1 MFSYLRSLL
10 ALIVMTVCAVGSA
23 EPPAGAPPA
32 VQLLNTG
39 WKASAGNYKSA
50 QELYGQAR
58 QDAPN
63 DVRILYA
70 MALVAAQNHHLPEA
84 STYLNEGLSK
94 GKPLLPI
101 RRTRNWLDV
110 RLNDKAAAKDDIRE
124 LARILS
130 ADEVSANRAD
140 YRQSARWLGA
150 VIGYYAGPGK
160 NQLTAADL
168 AALDTELSSTLKD
181 PLTAQYAEGK
191 AAVDKQFRELQN
203 QLTAALAQT
212 KAANEVERI
221 KDRDKNNA
229 TLADE
234 INRRTRAEQELSQYR
249 QEKNADAVEYEF
261 DQVNRQ
267 LKLLKAHYDQ
277 LVRWRELRDAD
288 DKNADKSRDNSA
300 ENEMRSAIS
309 AVQGRLGEVRRTVQ
323 EIRERSQDFISE
335 ADRARKSA
343 IQLTDRKRQL
353 DHPASA
359 YDNATRALEAKVKSI
374 NTYAGIDLEE
384 ERRGSSTPTGRSD
397 VVTTQVLGNTA
408 RTPRSR
414 SSLS

>member
-10 ALIVMTVCAVGSA
+10 ALIAMTVCAVGSA
-23 EPPAGAPPA
+23 EPPAGAPPV

-63 DVRILYA
+63 DVRIPYA

-94 GKPLLPI
+94 GKALLPI
-101 RRTRNWLDV
+101 RRTRIWLDV

-130 ADEVSANRAD
+130 ADEVSASRAD
-140 YRQSARWLGA
+140 YQQSARWLGA
-150 VIGYYAGPGK
+150 VVGYYAGAGK

-168 AALDTELSSTLKD
+168 AALDAELSNTLKD

-212 KAANEVERI
+212 KAANEAKRI
-221 KDRDKNNA
+221 EDRDKNNA
-229 TLADE
+229 TLADAV
-234 INRRTRAEQELSQYR
+234 NQRTRAEQELRQYR

-261 DQVNRQ
+261 NQVNRQ
-267 LKLLKAHYDQ
+267 LKLLKAQYDR
-277 LVRWRELRDAD
+277 LLEWESLTD
-288 DKNADKSRDNSA
+288 DKKADKSPGNAA
-300 ENEMRSAIS
+300 EDDLRSAIN
-309 AVQGRLGEVRRTVQ
+309 AVQGHLGEVRRSVQ
-323 EIRERSQDFISE
+323 EIREGSQHFVND
-335 ADRARKSA
+335 ADRARKIA
-343 IQLTDRKRQL
+343 IQLTNRKRQL

-359 YDNATRALEAKVKSI
+359 YDDATRELEAKVKSI

-384 ERRGSSTPTGRSD
+384 EK
-397 VVTTQVLGNTA
+397 A
-408 RTPRSR
+408 RILATYGAK
-414 SSLS
+414 